1 MSIHQSFFSRNNTI
15 LSDKYT
21 NTGRS
26 PYTQL
31 YYGSSM
37 YNVWLPGYSRFIFDL
52 DLTKLQEKY
61 NEKIISLEC
70 STGVTHTLRM
80 RNTCFF
86 DPNTLNAT
94 DSLGNIRATSFDL
107 ILFRIP
113 LTSGNTGDPQYWDEG
128 VGYDYYDTDKTLN
141 SPYAYLKTDGIPND
155 RSFSDRPSNWY
166 QTTTIDT
173 WGTEGIYDNTNSMTG
188 NAVHYSALTIIDS
201 QHFEFGNEDI
211 EFDMTTE
218 INSILNGTLTG
229 VTGWGIAY
237 KPQVESITGKTAG
250 YSVYFFSR
258 HTQTFYEPYLLTEY
272 DDSVRDDRNLFTVG
286 RTNKLYLYVYD
297 NGVPVNLDQN
307 PLVTIFDTN
316 NLVVNGLS
324 GLTSC
329 TRTKGV
335 YEIEIPPITGYTS
348 LCQLYDRWS
357 NIILDGVSLSNITNE
372 FTLYPY
378 SKSIQ
383 IGTNTKDPDLFGFEI
398 YGIKQDEK
406 ILNTDVR
413 KVGVMIKKAYTSN
426 QPLNKI
432 EAFYRIYVREGQTEV
447 QVQDWTIINKTP
459 NEYYFIFDTTDKIPN
474 EYFIDIKV
482 NTSGQVDT
490 YKRTLKFQIVNKK

>member
-15 LSDKYT
+15 ISNNYV
-21 NTGRS
+21 NTGRAS
-26 PYTQL
+26 MTHL
-31 YYGSSM
+31 FYGNPT
-37 YNVWLPGYSRFIFDL
+37 YQTFIPGFSRFIFNIDL
-52 DLTKLQEKY
+52 LSLQ
-61 NEKIISLEC
+61 NKIDDKAISSDC
-70 STGVTHTLRM
+70 QTGITHTLRM
-80 RNTCFF
+80 RNTSFF
-86 DPNTLNAT
+86 DPSLLNSY
-94 DSLGNIRATSFDL
+94 DSFGLRRATSFDL

-128 VGYDYYDTDKTLN
+128 VGYDEYDVKKTLN
-141 SPYAYLKTDGIPND
+141 SPYAYLKTDGFPDDKNYSI
-155 RSFSDRPSNWY
+155 RPSNWY

-188 NAVHYSALTIIDS
+188 NAVHYSALTIIDT

-211 EFDMTTE
+211 EFDMTNE
-218 INSILNGTLTG
+218 INSILDGTLTG
-229 VTGWGIAY
+229 ITGWGVAF
-237 KPQVESITGKTAG
+237 KPEVENITGLTESF
-250 YSVYFFSR
+250 SVYFFSR
-258 HTQTFYEPYLLTEY
+258 HTNTFYEPYLLTEY
-272 DDSVRDDRNLFTVG
+272 DDTVRDDRNLFTLG
-286 RTNKLYLYVYD
+286 KSNKLYLYVYD
-297 NGVPVNLDQN
+297 DGLPVNLDEN
-307 PLVTIFDTN
+307 PLVTIKDVN

-335 YEIEIPPITGYTS
+335 YEITIPPITGYTS
-348 LCQLYDRWS
+348 ICQFYDVWS
-357 NIILDGVSLSNITNE
+357 NIKLNGVSLSNITNE

-383 IGTNTKDPDLFGFEI
+383 IGTNTKEPDVFGFDI
-398 YGIKQDEK
+398 YGIHQDEK
-406 ILNTDVR
+406 ILNTDIR
-413 KVGVMIKKAYTSN
+413 KVGVIIKKAYTTN

-447 QVQDWTIINKTP
+447 QVQNWTLINKTP
-459 NEYYFIFDTTDKIPN
+459 NEYYFMFDTRDKIPN
-474 EYFIDIKV
+474 EYFVDIKV